1 MVEAGKDYEERVAFL
16 LKQLTNKTL
25 ANTSNPGA
33 SGTGN
38 DLVDTVKDADI
49 QKFSMIQ
56 KALQEM
62 KQEAETNKKVKKE
75 NDLKRRETKVEER
88 YTMEEFFNE
97 RFSDSDESEE
107 DDDESEAEWGQTPLI
122 RRIKKIREKTLSKNP
137 KRKLGETFDTDDSR
151 HSQDENQPPKP
162 KRSTSLAGM
171 NKNSTEGQKI

>member
-16 LKQLTNKTL
+16 LKQLTNRAI
-25 ANTSNPGA
+25 ANTSNPGGA
-33 SGTGN
+33 SGN
-38 DLVDTVKDADI
+38 DLVDNVKDADI
-49 QKFSMIQ
+49 QKFSIIQ

-62 KQEAETNKKVKKE
+62 KEEAETNKKIKKE
-75 NDLKRRETKVEER
+75 NDLKKNKSKVDER
-88 YTMEEFFNE
+88 YTVEEFFE
-97 RFSDSDESEE
+97 SDQSEDEE
-107 DDDESEAEWGQTPLI
+107 DEDSEPEWGQTPLI

-171 NKNSTEGQKI
+171 NKNSTEGQKIL